1 MKVSDILE
9 ATFDDDRGE
18 VYPAGED
25 EKRAAAEEYFDNHY
39 IEIGAA
45 FSVGFDELED
55 TIRNIAN
62 KQRDV
67 NLQNELAVLSRFG
80 ELDDQD
86 AYYVPR
92 NQAKRLD
99 ELDNVIVGNG
109 SLTQI
114 AGAIK
119 EFLQILRNHMTTESD
134 WLESDEANEIGSEA
148 RSDYD
153 AGDEYAQRG
162 LKRSDF
168 Y

>member
-67 NLQNELAVLSRFG
+67 NLQNELAVLSRFA

-86 AYYVPR
+86 EYYVPR
-92 NQAKRLD
+92 EQAKQLD
-99 ELDNVIVGNG
+99 ELDNVIVGDG
-109 SLTQI
+109 SLKQI
-114 AGAIK
+114 AQAIK
-119 EFLQILRNHMTTESD
+119 EFLAILHQHMISKNVWMEA
-134 WLESDEANEIGSEA
+134 EANKFEVNTDHGM
-148 RSDYD
+148 RD
-153 AGDEYAQRG
+153 R
-162 LKRSDF
+162 DF
-168 Y
+168 M